1 MSSSESERDSS
12 DSEDHD
18 LRVMEAIKENQST
31 IHLAASFLSWYYASY
46 NDKNECKTP
55 TYPGLAWV
63 MDALDD
69 PKNVMKSSE
78 CHHGC
83 STNYM
88 MNWFVILA

>member
-31 IHLAASFLSWYYASY
+31 IYLAASFLSWYYASY
-46 NDKNECKTP
+46 IDKNERKTP

-69 PKNVMKSSE
+69 PK
-78 CHHGC
+78 
-83 STNYM
+83 
-88 MNWFVILA
+88 